1 MCAYHVRHFDEAL
14 KIMKDA
20 GVEPLHSPNANHPA
34 LAHTL
39 AKELIEQ
46 MTLREKAHMLS
57 GHWAMLNGLLH
68 GRVYNYDPIAGGGC
82 KRLGIPPLLFSDGP
96 RGVVMKSATCFPTSN
111 LRAAAFDASLEEE
124 IGEAIAKECIALG
137 ANYFAGVCVNLLRH
151 PAWGR
156 AQEAYGEDQFLTGR
170 YGAAL
175 TKGLQKYGVI
185 SCPKHFYMNSI
196 ENLRFSVSADAD
208 EETLRDVYLY
218 HFEECFKAGAG
229 SVMSAYNKVNGTY
242 CGESKAVFDHLKTLG
257 FEGFSISDFVWGV
270 HNGPESMRAG
280 LDVEMPM
287 TLKRGLSLI
296 AAVKRGKLDESLLD
310 ARCEAIIATMLRFQ
324 NVYRAQRFS
333 KDVVCCK
340 AHTDL
345 ARKVME
351 KGAVLLKNNG
361 VLPLA
366 DLSGKLVLTGRFA
379 NEKVIGDHGSS
390 SVHPPYVTTPF
401 EGFSRVFKNTVL
413 LTGDKLAD
421 CKDADVIVAVVG
433 NDYRDEG
440 EFVTNS
446 NPKLVTGGDRRS
458 LRLHKEDTE
467 LIHALKKLGKPLVV
481 IFYSGS
487 AVITTD
493 WADDADAILYA
504 GYPGMEGAN
513 ALADIVCGKVN
524 PSGKLPFTVAQTEA
538 DYPPFPYSDAKDQ
551 HVEYGYY
558 HGYALFDKE
567 GKQAQYPF
575 GFGLSYTTF
584 AYCGAKAKD
593 LGGEIEVACRLKNT
607 GDRAGE
613 EAVLVFAG
621 SNLPGKPHKLL
632 KGFGRAAL
640 EPGEEKECTLKIA
653 KEDLRLYDKATDS
666 MVIPEEITLY
676 VGRNAE
682 EAERLVLK
690 VKVKPAAGT
699 FPPPAATG

>member
-1 MCAYHVRHFDEAL
+1 MSEYHVCHFDEAL

-20 GVEPLHSPNANHPA
+20 GVEPLHSPDANHPA
-34 LAHTL
+34 LAHAL
-39 AKELIEQ
+39 AKDLIEK
-46 MTLREKAHMLS
+46 MTLLEKVHMLS

-111 LRAAAFDASLEEE
+111 LRAAAFDTSLEEE

-156 AQEAYGEDQFLTGR
+156 AQEAYGEDQFLTGK

-218 HFEECFKAGAG
+218 HFEECFKSGAG

-270 HNGPESMRAG
+270 HDGPESIRAG

-296 AAVKRGKLDESLLD
+296 VAVQRGKLDEALLD

-324 NVYRAQRFS
+324 NVYRAQNFS

-345 ARKVME
+345 ARKAME

-366 DLSGKLVLTGRFA
+366 DTSGKIALIGRFA

-390 SVHPPYVTTPF
+390 SVHPPYVTTPY
-401 EGFSRVFKNTVL
+401 EGFSKVFKNTVL
-413 LTGDKLAD
+413 ITEDHLAD
-421 CKDADVIVAVVG
+421 CRDADVIVAVVG

-440 EFVTNS
+440 EFVTNF

-458 LRLHKEDTE
+458 LRLHKEDAA
-467 LIHALKKLGKPLVV
+467 LIRDLKKLGKPLVV

-487 AVITTD
+487 AIITTD
-493 WADDADAILYA
+493 WANDADAILYA

-513 ALADIVCGKVN
+513 ALADIVRGKVN

-538 DYPPFPYSDAKDQ
+538 DYPPFPNSDEKNQ
-551 HVEYGYY
+551 HVSYGYY

-567 GKQAQYPF
+567 DKKAEYPF
-575 GFGLSYTTF
+575 GFGLSYTSF
-584 AYCGAKAKD
+584 DYCDASANDEGD
-593 LGGEIEVACRLKNT
+593 EITVSCKIKNT
-607 GDRAGE
+607 GSRAGE
-613 EAVLVFAG
+613 ETMLVFVG
-621 SNLPGKPHKLL
+621 SNLSGKPRKLL
-632 KGFGRAAL
+632 KGFRRIVL
-640 EPGEEKECTLKIA
+640 DPGEEKVCTVTIL
-653 KEDLRLYDKATDS
+653 KEDLRLYDKAADS
-666 MVIPEEITLY
+666 MVIPEDVTVY
-676 VGRNAE
+676 VGKNAE
-682 EAERLVLK
+682 DVKRIVLS
-690 VKVKPAAGT
+690 VKKA
-699 FPPPAATG
+699 